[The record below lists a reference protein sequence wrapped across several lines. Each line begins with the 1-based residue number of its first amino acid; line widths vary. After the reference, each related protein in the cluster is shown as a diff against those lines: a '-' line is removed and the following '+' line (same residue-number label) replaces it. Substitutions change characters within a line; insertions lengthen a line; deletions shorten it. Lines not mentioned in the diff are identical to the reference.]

1 MIGDALENVVSA
13 FDGFGRVISRERG
26 IEVRFQNLSG
36 ARRNVI
42 EKFGFDFADGLTLDE
57 WEFIRRTF
65 QKRHLLSHNT
75 GVIDENYILKAND
88 PSATVGRKIR
98 VTHEE
103 VTASVAI
110 VEALGKRLFSGIFP
124 PTP

>member
-42 EKFGFDFADGLTLDE
+42 EKFGFDFADGLTLDD
-57 WEFIRRTF
+57 WEFICRTF
-65 QKRHLLSHNT
+65 RFLGNGAVFAGS
-75 GVIDENYILKAND
+75 ANSTD
-88 PSATVGRKIR
+88 LIC
-98 VTHEE
+98 
-103 VTASVAI
+103 
-110 VEALGKRLFSGIFP
+110 
-124 PTP
+124 